1 MSVQIVRQSQITP
14 YILKLE
20 HVTGLVTMDLYETET
35 LVCKIRHMH
44 GIIVDGAHVA
54 QVVEEVHNT
63 VL

>member
-1 MSVQIVRQSQITP
+1 VRIVRQSQITQ

-20 HVTGLVTMDLYETET
+20 HVTGLVTTDLFEMETHAYR
-35 LVCKIRHMH
+35 VKPMH